1 LGALRSL
8 RSTMKLVA
16 ENRQETYFLS
26 NKEKEKWIEDFVER
40 ETAVARKRVQ
50 DAETSIMQWLND
62 VTTAE
67 NVRMT
72 TRKPETTFEEM
83 SNGIRDS
90 LSDIV
95 SCDAEEGGEDK
106 EDD

>member
-1 LGALRSL
+1 
-8 RSTMKLVA
+8 
-16 ENRQETYFLS
+16 
-26 NKEKEKWIEDFVER
+26 
-40 ETAVARKRVQ
+40 
-50 DAETSIMQWLND
+50 

-95 SCDAEEGGEDK
+95 SSDAEEGGEDK